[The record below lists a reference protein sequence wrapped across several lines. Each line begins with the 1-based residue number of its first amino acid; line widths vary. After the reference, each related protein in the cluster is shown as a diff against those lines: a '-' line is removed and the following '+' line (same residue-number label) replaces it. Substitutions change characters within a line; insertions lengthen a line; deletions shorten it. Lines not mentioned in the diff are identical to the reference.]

1 MVFLEELILSFIIV
15 NLTESKEP
23 WFLFWSMWQ
32 SEADLSFRK
41 FVCKRESGTWNMS
54 LVAKSVHETN
64 FCNKRYNTAAAHL
77 RHALHVQ
84 LNEVSLVVLQDGQAH
99 TKDNL

>member
-1 MVFLEELILSFIIV
+1 
-15 NLTESKEP
+15 
-23 WFLFWSMWQ
+23 
-32 SEADLSFRK
+32 
-41 FVCKRESGTWNMS
+41 MS

-64 FCNKRYNTAAAHL
+64 FLNKRYNSAAAHL